1 LKRIALVTGASRGI
15 GAAVARELAADGLVV
30 IMQYHE
36 AAESAER
43 VARECRAY
51 GNEVLT
57 IQADLRSSSA
67 IQEIK
72 EQLEQRQC
80 MPNVVV
86 HCAGMSHYGL
96 LDDLVDQIWDDLM
109 NVHLKSAYYLTK
121 GFAPSM
127 RWQRWGRFIHLS
139 SVWGAVGAAG
149 EVAYAASKGGLNAF
163 TKSVAKELASSG
175 ITVNAIAPGAIDTDM
190 LKQLEAEDR
199 EALCHEIP
207 MGRFGRANE
216 VAQLVRFLVSNDSS
230 YITGQVLS
238 INGGWH
244 M

>member
-1 LKRIALVTGASRGI
+1 MRRIALITGASRGI
-15 GAAVARELAADGLVV
+15 GAAVARGLAADGLTV
-30 IMQYHE
+30 IMQYNE
-36 AAESAER
+36 AAEAAEL
-43 VARECRAY
+43 VASDCRAY
-51 GNEVLT
+51 GNEVIT

-67 IQEIK
+67 IPEIK
-72 EQLEQRQC
+72 VQLDQRQW

-86 HCAGMSHYGL
+86 HCAGMSHYDL
-96 LDDLVDQIWDDLM
+96 LDDIDDRIWDDLM

-121 GFAPSM
+121 AFAPSM

-190 LKQLEAEDR
+190 LKQLEAEDLD
-199 EALCHEIP
+199 ALCREIP
-207 MGRFGRANE
+207 MGRLGQANE
-216 VAQLVRFLVSNDSS
+216 VAQLVRFLVSNNSS
-230 YITGQVLS
+230 YITGQVLG